1 MTFFLTQLLLSA
13 IISLYA
19 ANATTFYNFIFLSL
33 YCMKLSQMQ
42 ALKSQKGGFTL
53 VELIVVITIL
63 AILATVGFLSYQSHT
78 KTAKSAAVVENIQ
91 NLEKAINLKGATA
104 ADMTSLIN
112 TGATAGDRTITV
124 GTGKTVYG
132 NTDATSITIKAGEP
146 KWSAIP
152 GIAQSDMG
160 DATSAENPP
169 LVGYVSAGTNV
180 ALQIASTIMD
190 GDIEKVYIRG
200 NFTADGTGSTAAQG
214 LIALSG
220 STTEELKDNTVGN
233 HYTLAVNP

>member
-132 NTDATSITIKAGEP
+132 NTGATAITVKAGELQ
-146 KWSAIP
+146 WSAIP

>member
-220 STTEELKDNTVGN
+220 STTEELRDNTVGN
-233 HYTLAVNP
+233 HYTLQ

>member
-1 MTFFLTQLLLSA
+1 
-13 IISLYA
+13 
-19 ANATTFYNFIFLSL
+19 
-33 YCMKLSQMQ
+33 MKLSQMQ

-112 TGATAGDRTITV
+112 TGATAAGDRTITV

-132 NTDATSITIKAGEP
+132 NTGATAITVKAGELQ
-146 KWSAIP
+146 WSAIP

>member
-1 MTFFLTQLLLSA
+1 MP
-13 IISLYA
+13 LYA

-132 NTDATSITIKAGEP
+132 NTGATAITVKAGELQ
-146 KWSAIP
+146 WSAIS

-160 DATSAENPP
+160 DATSTTKPP

-214 LIALSG
+214 LISRANPADG
-220 STTEELKDNTVGN
+220 EIVHNDVGH
-233 HYTLAVNP
+233 HYTY

>member
-1 MTFFLTQLLLSA
+1 
-13 IISLYA
+13 
-19 ANATTFYNFIFLSL
+19 
-33 YCMKLSQMQ
+33 MQ

-63 AILATVGFLSYQSHT
+63 AILATVGFLSYQNYT
-78 KTAKSAAVVENIQ
+78 KDA
-91 NLEKAINLKGATA
+91 
-104 ADMTSLIN
+104 
-112 TGATAGDRTITV
+112 AGDRTITV

-132 NTDATSITIKAGEP
+132 NTGATAITVKAGELQ
-146 KWSAIP
+146 WSAIP

>member
-1 MTFFLTQLLLSA
+1 
-13 IISLYA
+13 
-19 ANATTFYNFIFLSL
+19 
-33 YCMKLSQMQ
+33 MQ

-112 TGATAGDRTITV
+112 TGATAAGDRTITV

-132 NTDATSITIKAGEP
+132 NTGATAITVKAGELQ
-146 KWSAIP
+146 WSAIP

-214 LIALSG
+214 LISRANSASG
-220 STTEELKDNTVGN
+220 EVVHNDVGH
-233 HYTLAVNP
+233 HYTY

>member
-220 STTEELKDNTVGN
+220 STTQELKDNTVGN

>member
-1 MTFFLTQLLLSA
+1 
-13 IISLYA
+13 
-19 ANATTFYNFIFLSL
+19 
-33 YCMKLSQMQ
+33 MKLSQMQ

-112 TGATAGDRTITV
+112 TGAKAGDRTITV

-169 LVGYVSAGTNV
+169 LVGYASTATNS
-180 ALQIASTIMD
+180 ALQVASTIMV
-190 GDIEKVYIRG
+190 GDVETVYVKG
-200 NFTADGTGSTAAQG
+200 NFTADTGSGAQG